1 MGAVEIH
8 RRQHRYHK
16 ALPEV
21 LLQELNQVA
30 VGAVEVGLH
39 LLLMEHLD
47 LQEHLRQQYTQV
59 ALVAVVI
66 KAQSVVQPL
75 ITLAVAVA
83 VAELLLPQLLE
94 ALVVVA
100 LVVKKEFQQQSQDQ
114 LILAVVVAA
123 DQAQTAQE
131 AQAAPVS

>member
-1 MGAVEIH
+1 MEIH
-8 RRQHRYHK
+8 RLQRRYHK

-47 LQEHLRQQYTQV
+47 RLEHLRQQYTQV

-75 ITLAVAVA
+75 ITLVVAVA

-94 ALVVVA
+94 VLVVVA
-100 LVVKKEFQQQSQDQ
+100 LVVKKALQQQLQDQ
-114 LILAVVVAA
+114 LIPAAAAAAAAVHSVLA
-123 DQAQTAQE
+123 Q
-131 AQAAPVS
+131 QAAPAS